1 MDFEFD
7 DDQLEL
13 RDNAR
18 SVLSA
23 TCPPS
28 LVRAVYESRDTAD
41 ALWEQ
46 LVGLGWPALT
56 VAETHGGLG
65 LSFID
70 LAVVVEELGR
80 VVDPTPFLATTTQ
93 FLPLVRDAGSAAV
106 AERVLPGVADG
117 SITGTLALAE
127 DGVWSPER
135 ITTTARPDGDGW
147 AIGGTKFPVL
157 HAATV
162 QQLAVVVRLE
172 RTQGEDGLGVLL
184 VDVGSAE
191 VHQRTGYDPTT
202 PLAEV
207 RFDSVA
213 VGPDAVLVEPGDPSA
228 AELIRRAVEEATVAM
243 ALSMTA
249 TCRAM
254 FERTLQYAKERQQFG
269 APIGSFQALKHRFV
283 ELYLSVERATSVAYF
298 AAAAIAEDDD
308 RRRVA
313 THMAKAA
320 AGDCQRLLV
329 KDCLQLHGG
338 IGFTW
343 EYDLHFW
350 LKRAKACDPL
360 FGSGVHHRSAVAPL
374 IGLRP

>member
-13 RDNAR
+13 RDAAR
-18 SVLSA
+18 SVLSS

-28 LVRAVYESRDTAD
+28 LVRAVFEGRDTAD
-41 ALWEQ
+41 ALWTQ
-46 LVGLGWPALT
+46 LVELGWPAL
-56 VAETHGGLG
+56 VVDEAHGGLG
-65 LSFID
+65 RSFID
-70 LAVVVEELGR
+70 LAVVIEELGR
-80 VVDPTPFLATTTQ
+80 AVDPTPFLVTTTQ
-93 FLPLVRDAGSAAV
+93 FLPLVRDAVATGAAERLLPAV
-106 AERVLPGVADG
+106 AEG
-117 SITGTLALAE
+117 SITGALALAE
-127 DGVWSPER
+127 DGMWSPEGV
-135 ITTTARPDGDGW
+135 TTTARAHGGGW
-147 AIGGTKFPVL
+147 VIDGTKFPVQNG
-157 HAATV
+157 ATV
-162 QQLAVVVRLE
+162 DRLAVVVRLE
-172 RTQGEDGLGVLL
+172 GTEGDEGLGVLV
-184 VDVGSAE
+184 VDPASAD
-191 VHQRTGYDPTT
+191 VRPCTNYDPTT

-207 RFDSVA
+207 RFDHVV
-213 VGPDAVLVEPGDPSA
+213 VGSDAVLVEPGAPSA
-228 AELIRRAVEEATVAM
+228 AEMIRRALEEATVAI

-254 FERTLQYAKERQQFG
+254 FERTLQYAKEREQFG
-269 APIGSFQALKHRFV
+269 RPIGSFQALQHRFV

-298 AAAAIAEDDD
+298 AAAAIAEDDE

-360 FGSGVHHRSAVAPL
+360 FGSGLHHRAAIAPL
-374 IGLRP
+374 IGLRA